1 MDWIARGRELATKYR
16 YVLLVILLG
25 IGLMLLPTGS
35 KETAPESTMV
45 STAQRNLQ
53 EELGE
58 LLAHLEGAGKVRVLL
73 TEAEGE
79 RTYYQSD
86 EDSRTDSTKTD
97 TVLITGSDR
106 AQTGLVQRI
115 DPPKYQGAVVLCQG
129 ADRASVR
136 LAVVEAVANATGLP
150 SNRISVLKL
159 K

>member
-16 YVLLVILLG
+16 YVLLVVLLG
-25 IGLMLLPTGS
+25 VGLMLLPTGS
-35 KETAPESTMV
+35 RESAPESG
-45 STAQRNLQ
+45 TAPQTQRDLQ
-53 EELGE
+53 ED
-58 LLAHLEGAGKVRVLL
+58 LAQMLSHLEGAGKVRVLL

-79 RTYYQSD
+79 STYYQSD
-86 EDSRTDSTKTD
+86 EDTRTDSAKTD

-106 AQTGLVQRI
+106 GQTGLVRRV
-115 DPPKYQGAVVLCQG
+115 DPPRYQGAVVLCQG

>member
-35 KETAPESTMV
+35 KETATESTMV

-136 LAVVEAVANATGLP
+136 LAVVEAVSNATGLP